1 MRARVVRFS
10 TASETVAQPETGATA
25 DLMPLFARVGDR
37 VATAIGR
44 PGTSPPPRPPAP
56 LPLDAFENYAKA
68 LVAVA
73 PAVQQHLLEA
83 ALKQAPRDGRI
94 LTALSAVYTAEGLHD
109 RALAVA
115 ANVPADSPQ
124 SRKGRF
130 LAAMALIDLGRLD
143 GAFRELTTLDSDR
156 PAAVVENAL
165 GVVQIRRSTP
175 AGTNPPATYF
185 KHAVDLD
192 PANTDYLFNLG
203 YAFALAHD
211 SAAALSWLREAVRH
225 DAAIGDAH
233 LVMSAVLAAAGRGA
247 EASRELDLAKLL
259 GTRPDIANVAV
270 SDQGAVEA
278 RAHADVAGRRAAFAI
293 GSGPWRARPARA

>member
-1 MRARVVRFS
+1 
-10 TASETVAQPETGATA
+10 
-25 DLMPLFARVGDR
+25 MPLFARVGDR

-68 LVAVA
+68 LVAVT

-143 GAFRELTTLDSDR
+143 GAFRELTALNTER
-156 PAAVVENAL
+156 PAAVLENAT
-165 GVVQIRRSTP
+165 GVVQLRRGEQCAGRESTDDVFQARGRSRSRQHRLPLQPRLRLRARSTIRRPRCRGCAKRFAMTRRS
-175 AGTNPPATYF
+175 ATRI
-185 KHAVDLD
+185 
-192 PANTDYLFNLG
+192 
-203 YAFALAHD
+203 
-211 SAAALSWLREAVRH
+211 SS
-225 DAAIGDAH
+225 
-233 LVMSAVLAAAGRGA
+233 
-247 EASRELDLAKLL
+247 
-259 GTRPDIANVAV
+259 
-270 SDQGAVEA
+270 
-278 RAHADVAGRRAAFAI
+278 
-293 GSGPWRARPARA
+293 